1 MPKAK
6 RPTKAAKTGVQ
17 STRGL
22 YLIPVFSKGLDVLE
36 LLQSQG
42 HAMTVEAIHLRTRIS
57 KTTVYRILKT
67 LVHRGYLAQAPDGTY
82 RHIMRPKK
90 LRFGFAC
97 QSGAMPFSAAV
108 TSSLSIAAANLGVDL
123 MILDNMYDAQTAVRN
138 AEEFIRD
145 RVDLIFEL
153 NVEQQVAPLIGHKV
167 SEAGIPLIAID
178 IPHPNAVYFGVDNYR
193 AGVDAGEALAA
204 YALKTWGGKVDRVI
218 GLDLVEAGLLVQSR
232 ITGAFEAIRSQMPGL
247 SAEQF
252 TRVDGRGLRE
262 PSLKA
267 MLELFKRFPKDR
279 RILVAA
285 ATDTSALGAVDAAR
299 QTRRQ
304 KGVAIVGQDCIA
316 EALKEM
322 QRPNSPLIASVS
334 HEMGTYGPS
343 LMHLGLA
350 VIKGETVAPYN
361 YVTHRLITR
370 DSA

>member
-1 MPKAK
+1 MPKGK
-6 RPTKAAKTGVQ
+6 TSAAKTAAK
-17 STRGL
+17 SARGL

-42 HAMTVEAIHLRTRIS
+42 APMTVEAIHSGTRIS

-82 RHIMRPKK
+82 RHIMRPRK
-90 LRFGFAC
+90 LRFGFAG
-97 QSGAMPFSAAV
+97 QSAAMPFSAAV
-108 TSSLSIAAANLGVDL
+108 TNSLIAAAFNLGVDL

-145 RVDLIFEL
+145 RVDLILEF

-167 SEAGIPLIAID
+167 FEAKIPLIAID
-178 IPHPNAVYFGVDNYR
+178 IPHPNAIYFGVDNYR

-204 YALKTWGGKVDRVI
+204 YALKEWSGKVDRVV
-218 GLDLVEAGLLVQSR
+218 GLDLAEAGLLVQSR
-232 ITGAFEAIRSQMPGL
+232 ITGAFEAIRSQLPGL
-247 SAEQF
+247 NADQF

-262 PSLKA
+262 PSQKA
-267 MLELFKRFPKDR
+267 MLSIFERFPKDR

-299 QTRRQ
+299 LTRRQ

-322 QRPNSPLIASVS
+322 QKPNSPLIASVS

-350 VIKGETVAPYN
+350 MIKGETVAPYN
-361 YVTHRLITR
+361 YVTHRLVTR
-370 DSA
+370 QTS